1 MVHPLMIDF
10 QELYRRH
17 LCRHSQF
24 GLNVLHLVAVFGIYL
39 SLYRIVF
46 SLPGSMWILGAGLA
60 LYLGILL
67 AKLPF
72 RLWLI
77 NTVMVL
83 LLLSLA
89 AAAPAF
95 PIWGYALLI
104 VVLHWFQNWSH
115 RIYTTAFDMSAYKE
129 KYPKGLPL
137 FLTLSL
143 FELPILLNYLA
154 FDRRSWA
161 S

>member
-24 GLNVLHLVAVFGIYL
+24 GLNVLHLVAVVGIYL

-46 SLPGSMWILGAGLA
+46 SLPGSIWILGAGLSI
-60 LYLGILL
+60 YLGILM

-77 NTVMVL
+77 NTVVVL

-95 PIWGYALLI
+95 PIWGYVLLI
-104 VVLHWFQNWSH
+104 FFLHWFQNWSH
-115 RIYTTAFDMSAYKE
+115 RLYTKSYDMTAYKK
-129 KYPKGLPL
+129 KYPKGVPL

-154 FDRRSWA
+154 FDRRSWV